1 MCKAFSC
8 LVGVDNKVTW
18 KLGVDSHSELV
29 TIAGYKD
36 HTSDSAQMTFAR
48 VEITPDNNN
57 YLYPDNWT
65 LRVDESIQ
73 PSWFG
78 HKHKEQAFA
87 AHKEWFAPLNKI
99 LIHKHIV
106 HPFKIAPPEITD
118 KHIALL
124 KKWYSVVD
132 SVGASVWD
140 SVRDSVWKS
149 VGTSVWVSVRAS
161 VGASVGDSVWASV
174 WASVGNSVWASVRAS
189 VGASARAS
197 VGNSVWDSVV
207 ASVGAYAGSF
217 FKHPRGKYPLAP
229 TVKLWEQGL
238 VPSFDGTTWRLH
250 GGEDAKVLFSIT
262 AEELN
267 YRPKSKQPKP
277 RKRLEIGD

>member
-29 TIAGYKD
+29 RIAGYKD

-65 LRVDESIQ
+65 LSVDESIQ

-87 AHKEWFAPLNKI
+87 AHKKWFASLNKI

-118 KHIALL
+118 EHIALL
-124 KKWYSVVD
+124 KKWD
-132 SVGASVWD
+132 SVG
-140 SVRDSVWKS
+140 
-149 VGTSVWVSVRAS
+149 
-161 VGASVGDSVWASV
+161 
-174 WASVGNSVWASVRAS
+174 ASVGNSVWASVRAS
-189 VGASARAS
+189 VWASVRGSVGASVRNS
-197 VGNSVWDSVV
+197 VGNSVVDSVRDSVV
-207 ASVGAYAGSF
+207 ASVWSSVRASVGSSVGAYAGSF
-217 FKHPRGKYPLAP
+217 FKHPRGKYPFAP

-250 GGEDAKVLFSIT
+250 GGKNAKVLFSIT

-267 YRPKSKQPKP
+267 YRPKPKQPKP

>member
-65 LRVDESIQ
+65 LRVDERIQ

-87 AHKEWFAPLNKI
+87 AHKKWFARLNKI

-106 HPFKIAPPEITD
+106 HPFEIASPVITD

-124 KKWYSVVD
+124 KEWDIVRDSMRARVGASVWNSVGTSVWTSVWTSSVEAHVWDSVWD
-132 SVGASVWD
+132 SVGASVMD
-140 SVRDSVWKS
+140 SVRV
-149 VGTSVWVSVRAS
+149 
-161 VGASVGDSVWASV
+161 
-174 WASVGNSVWASVRAS
+174 
-189 VGASARAS
+189 
-197 VGNSVWDSVV
+197 
-207 ASVGAYAGSF
+207 YAGSF
-217 FKHPRGKYPLAP
+217 FKHPRGKYPFAP
-229 TVKLWEQGL
+229 AVKLLEQGL

-250 GGEDAKVLFSIT
+250 GGKNAKVLFSIT
-262 AEELN
+262 AEELKA
-267 YRPKSKQPKP
+267 R
-277 RKRLEIGD
+277 